1 MGMRALSHEI
11 PEFTFPGQALEWVR
25 DDTNNDKRE
34 TTLKLHTKIAI
45 GLVLGALT
53 GGLCNAF
60 FAGQA
65 WLTFVS
71 DNIMFPAGQ
80 VFLRMLFMTVVPIVF
95 TSIALGVA
103 GIGDMRTLGRLGGRT
118 FGYFLLSTL
127 IAATIGLTL
136 VNTIKPGEGLP
147 EETRAELMDKFAGGA
162 EGMAASGPPDFG
174 VSTFVNI
181 VPRNPVAAAADMDML
196 ALIFFALIFGAALTA
211 ISEERAK
218 PVIRVLEGIGDAIIA
233 IINWAM
239 KLAPYGV
246 FGLIFVI
253 TSQFGWGILAQ
264 LGMYV
269 FVVLLG
275 LALHAA
281 FGISALVRV
290 FGKMSPLQYWRSI
303 GAPIITA
310 FSTSSSM
317 ATLPTSIAT
326 AEQKLDVQPKI
337 AGFVLPLGA
346 TMNMN
351 GTSLFEGVTVLFLAQ
366 VFGVDLSIGSQI
378 IVVILAVLTAIGAA
392 GVPGG
397 SLPLMML
404 VMATV
409 GVPPEG
415 IAIILGVDRILD
427 MSRTTLNVCGDISA
441 SVYVDRVDREMQG
454 LPPADPELAA
464 REA

>member
-1 MGMRALSHEI
+1 
-11 PEFTFPGQALEWVR
+11 
-25 DDTNNDKRE
+25 
-34 TTLKLHTKIAI
+34 LKLHTRIAL
-45 GLVLGALT
+45 GLVLGAFV
-53 GGLCNAF
+53 GGLSNAF
-60 FAGQA
+60 FAGEP
-65 WLTFVS
+65 WLVFVS
-71 DNIMFPAGQ
+71 ENIMYPVGQ
-80 VFLRMLFMTVVPIVF
+80 VFLRLLFMTVVPIVF
-95 TSIALGVA
+95 VSIALGVA
-103 GIGDMRTLGRLGGRT
+103 GIGDMKTLGRLGGRT
-118 FGYFLLSTL
+118 FGYFALSTL

-136 VNTIKPGEGLP
+136 VNFIKPGEGLD
-147 EETRAELMDKFAGGA
+147 EATRGDLMSRFSGGA
-162 EGMAASGPPDFG
+162 ESMTASGPPDFG
-174 VSTFVNI
+174 ISTFVNI
-181 VPRNPVAAAADMDML
+181 IPRNPVAAAADMDML
-196 ALIFFALIFGAALTA
+196 ALIFFALILGAALTV
-211 ISEERAK
+211 IPDKRSD
-218 PVIRVLEGIGDAIIA
+218 PVIRVLEGVGDAIIV

-269 FVVLLG
+269 GVVLVG
-275 LALHAA
+275 LLLHATV
-281 FGISALVRV
+281 GISSLVRI
-290 FGKMSPLQYWRSI
+290 FGKLNPVLFWRSI
-303 GAPIITA
+303 SAPIVTA

-326 AEQKLDVQPKI
+326 AEKNLDVQPKI

-351 GTSLFEGVTVLFLAQ
+351 GTALFEGVTVLFLAQ
-366 VFGVDLSIGSQI
+366 VFGVDLTLGQQI

-441 SVYVDRVDREMQG
+441 SVYVDRIDREIGGMKPAAPLFVG
-454 LPPADPELAA
+454 SPRRAAPPGDADSA
-464 REA
+464 

>member
-1 MGMRALSHEI
+1 M
-11 PEFTFPGQALEWVR
+11 
-25 DDTNNDKRE
+25 
-34 TTLKLHTKIAI
+34 KLHTKIAV
-45 GLVLGALT
+45 GLVAGAAV
-53 GGLCNAF
+53 GSASNAF
-60 FAGQA
+60 FGGEP
-65 WLTFVS
+65 WLTWIS
-71 DNIMFPAGQ
+71 DNVMYPVGQ

-95 TSIALGVA
+95 TSISLGVA
-103 GIGDMRTLGRLGGRT
+103 GIGDMKTLGRLGGRT
-118 FGYFLLSTL
+118 MGYFALSTL
-127 IAATIGLTL
+127 IAATIGLVL
-136 VNTIKPGEGLP
+136 VNTIQPGGGLSESTRDELMARFSSEGLAQAGP
-147 EETRAELMDKFAGGA
+147 AE
-162 EGMAASGPPDFG
+162 FG

-196 ALIFFALIFGAALTA
+196 ALIFASLIFGAALTM
-211 ISEERAK
+211 IPKAK
-218 PVIRVLEGIGDAIIA
+218 AQPVIDVLEGVGDAVIKIIDM
-233 IINWAM
+233 AM

-253 TSQFGWGILAQ
+253 TSQFGWGILTQ

-269 FVVLLG
+269 VVVVLG
-275 LALHAA
+275 LVLHATI
-281 FGISALVRV
+281 GISALVKI
-290 FGKMSPLQYWRSI
+290 FGKMNPLTFWKSVD
-303 GAPIITA
+303 APIITA

-326 AEQKLDVQPKI
+326 AEQQLDVQPKI

-378 IVVILAVLTAIGAA
+378 VVIILAVLTAIGAA

-415 IAIILGVDRILD
+415 IAIVLGVDRILD

-441 SVYVDRVDREMQG
+441 SVYVDRVDREWEG
-454 LPPADPELAA
+454 LPPAQPLAHA
-464 REA
+464 ADAGD

>member
-1 MGMRALSHEI
+1 
-11 PEFTFPGQALEWVR
+11 V
-25 DDTNNDKRE
+25 
-34 TTLKLHTKIAI
+34 KLHTKIAL
-45 GLVLGALT
+45 GLVLGALA
-53 GGLCNAF
+53 GGLGNRF
-60 FAGQA
+60 FGDAS

-71 DNIMFPAGQ
+71 DNVMYPVGQ
-80 VFLRMLFMTVVPIVF
+80 VFLRLLFMTVVPIVF

-136 VNTIKPGEGLP
+136 VNTIRPGAGLP
-147 EETRAELMDKFAGGA
+147 EGTRDELMARFSSGA
-162 EGMAASGPPDFG
+162 EGLAASGAQDFG

-196 ALIFFALIFGAALTA
+196 ALIFFSLIFGAALTL
-211 ISEERAK
+211 IPKAK
-218 PVIRVLEGIGDAIIA
+218 AQPVIDVLDGIGEAIIV
-233 IINWAM
+233 IIDLAM

-253 TSQFGWGILAQ
+253 TSQFGWSILAQ
-264 LGMYV
+264 LSMYV
-269 FVVLLG
+269 VVVIVGLLI
-275 LALHAA
+275 HATV
-281 FGISALVRV
+281 GISLLVRF
-290 FGKMSPLQYWRSI
+290 FGRISPVKFWKSVE
-303 GAPIITA
+303 APVITA

-317 ATLPTSIAT
+317 ATLPTSIQT
-326 AEQKLDVQPKI
+326 AETQLDVQPKI

-366 VFGVDLSIGSQI
+366 VFGVDLGLGQQ
-378 IVVILAVLTAIGAA
+378 IVVIVLAVLTAVGAA

-415 IAIILGVDRILD
+415 IAIVLGVDRILD

-441 SVYVDRVDREMQG
+441 AVYVDRIDREWQG
-454 LPPADPELAA
+454 LPPGAAEPAMAAD
-464 REA
+464 

>member
-1 MGMRALSHEI
+1 M
-11 PEFTFPGQALEWVR
+11 
-25 DDTNNDKRE
+25 
-34 TTLKLHTKIAI
+34 KLHTKIAL
-45 GLVLGALT
+45 GLVFGALV
-53 GGLCNAF
+53 GGMSNAF
-60 FAGQA
+60 FGDAPWLA
-65 WLTFVS
+65 WIA
-71 DNIMFPAGQ
+71 DNVAYPVGQ

-95 TSIALGVA
+95 TSITLGVA
-103 GIGDMRTLGRLGGRT
+103 GIGDMKTLGRLGGRT
-118 FGYFLLSTL
+118 MGYFALSTL

-136 VNTIKPGEGLP
+136 VNTIRPGGGLDQS
-147 EETRAELMDKFAGGA
+147 TRDELMARFSE
-162 EGMAASGPPDFG
+162 EGVVTAAPPDFG

-196 ALIFFALIFGAALTA
+196 ALIFFSLIFGAALTL
-211 ISEERAK
+211 IPRERAQ
-218 PVIRVLEGIGDAIIA
+218 PVIDVIQGIGDAIIK
-233 IINWAM
+233 IIDMAM
-239 KLAPYGV
+239 ALAPYGV
-246 FGLIFVI
+246 FGLVFVI
-253 TSQFGWGILAQ
+253 TSRFGWGILAQ
-264 LGMYV
+264 LSMYV
-269 FVVLLG
+269 VVVLLG
-275 LALHAA
+275 LFLHATI
-281 FGISALVRV
+281 GISALVKI
-290 FGKMSPLQYWRSI
+290 FGRMNPITFWRSVD
-303 GAPIITA
+303 APMITA

-326 AEQKLDVQPKI
+326 AEKELDVQSKI

-351 GTSLFEGVTVLFLAQ
+351 GTSLYEGVTVLFLAQ

-427 MSRTTLNVCGDISA
+427 MARTTLNVCGDISA
-441 SVYVDRVDREMQG
+441 SVYIDRVDREWEG
-454 LPPADPELAA
+454 LPPANPAAHQLAA
-464 REA
+464 AAD

>member
-1 MGMRALSHEI
+1 
-11 PEFTFPGQALEWVR
+11 
-25 DDTNNDKRE
+25 
-34 TTLKLHTKIAI
+34 
-45 GLVLGALT
+45 
-53 GGLCNAF
+53 
-60 FAGQA
+60 
-65 WLTFVS
+65 
-71 DNIMFPAGQ
+71 MFPTGQ
-80 VFLRMLFMTVVPIVF
+80 IFLRMLFMTVVPIVF
-95 TSIALGVA
+95 TSITLGVA
-103 GIGDMRTLGRLGGRT
+103 GIGDMKTLGRLGGRT
-118 FGYFLLSTL
+118 FGYFALSTL
-127 IAATIGLTL
+127 IAATIGLSL
-136 VNTIKPGEGLP
+136 VNTVQPGGGLDD
-147 EETRAELMDKFAGGA
+147 ETRDELMAKFSGGA

-174 VSTFVNI
+174 VNTFVNI

-196 ALIFFALIFGAALTA
+196 ALIFFALIFGAALTV
-211 ISEERAK
+211 IPRERAQ
-218 PVIRVLEGIGDAIIA
+218 PVINVLEGIGDAIIA

-253 TSQFGWGILAQ
+253 TSEFGWGILAQ

-269 FVVLLG
+269 MVVLIG
-275 LALHAA
+275 LLLHAT
-281 FGISALVRV
+281 FGITGLVRLL
-290 FGKMSPLQYWRSI
+290 GKMNPLTYWRSI

-326 AEQKLDVQPKI
+326 AEKQLDVQPKI

-351 GTSLFEGVTVLFLAQ
+351 GTALFEGVTVLFLAQ
-366 VFGVDLSIGSQI
+366 VFGVDLSISAQI
-378 IVVILAVLTAIGAA
+378 IVVVLAVLTAIGAA

-441 SVYVDRVDREMQG
+441 SVYIDRVDRDLEG
-454 LPPADPELAA
+454 LEPAMPLITRDGLRPES
-464 REA
+464 

>member
-1 MGMRALSHEI
+1 M
-11 PEFTFPGQALEWVR
+11 
-25 DDTNNDKRE
+25 
-34 TTLKLHTKIAI
+34 KLHTKIGI
-45 GLVLGALT
+45 GLVLGAGT
-53 GGLCNAF
+53 GGLCNLF
-60 FAGQA
+60 FEGAP
-65 WLTFVS
+65 WLKFLS
-71 DNIMFPAGQ
+71 DNVMFPVGQ

-95 TSIALGVA
+95 TSITLGVA
-103 GIGDMRTLGRLGGRT
+103 GIGDMKTLGRLGGRT
-118 FGYFLLSTL
+118 FGYFALSTL

-136 VNTIKPGEGLP
+136 VNTIKPGGGLP
-147 EETRAELMDKFAGGA
+147 EETREELMATFSTGAAG
-162 EGMAASGPPDFG
+162 MMTNGPPDFG
-174 VSTFVNI
+174 VNTFVNI

-196 ALIFFALIFGAALTA
+196 ALIFFALIFGAALTM
-211 ISEERAK
+211 IPRERAQ
-218 PVIRVLEGIGDAIIA
+218 PVINVLEGIGDAIIA

-246 FGLIFVI
+246 FALIFVI
-253 TSQFGWGILAQ
+253 TSEFGWGILSQ

-275 LALHAA
+275 LFLHATI
-281 FGISALVRV
+281 GISGLVSI
-290 FGKMSPLQYWRSI
+290 FGKMNPIAFWRSI
-303 GAPIITA
+303 GAPIITG

-326 AEQKLDVQPKI
+326 AENQLDVQPKI

-366 VFGVDLSIGSQI
+366 VFGVDLSLTAQL
-378 IVVILAVLTAIGAA
+378 IVVVLAVLTAIGAA

-441 SVYVDRVDREMQG
+441 TVYIDRVDREMEG
-454 LPPADPELAA
+454 LDPAKPVILSEKQTVS
-464 REA
+464 

>member
-1 MGMRALSHEI
+1 M
-11 PEFTFPGQALEWVR
+11 
-25 DDTNNDKRE
+25 
-34 TTLKLHTKIAI
+34 KLHTRIAL
-45 GLVLGALT
+45 GLVLGAFV

-60 FAGQA
+60 FAGEP
-65 WLTFVS
+65 WLVFVS
-71 DNIMFPAGQ
+71 ENIMYPVGQ
-80 VFLRMLFMTVVPIVF
+80 VFLRLLFMTVVPIVF
-95 TSIALGVA
+95 VSIALGVA
-103 GIGDMRTLGRLGGRT
+103 GIGDMKTLGRLGGRT
-118 FGYFLLSTL
+118 FGYFALSTL

-136 VNTIKPGEGLP
+136 VNFIKPGEGLD
-147 EETRAELMDKFAGGA
+147 EATRSDLMTRFSGGA
-162 EGMAASGPPDFG
+162 ESMTASGPPEFG
-174 VSTFVNI
+174 INTFVNI
-181 VPRNPVAAAADMDML
+181 IPRNPVAAAADMDML
-196 ALIFFALIFGAALTA
+196 ALIFFALILGAALTV
-211 ISEERAK
+211 IPDKRSD
-218 PVIRVLEGIGDAIIA
+218 PVIRVLEGVGDAIIV

-269 FVVLLG
+269 GVVLVG
-275 LALHAA
+275 LLLHATV
-281 FGISALVRV
+281 GISSLVRI
-290 FGKMSPLQYWRSI
+290 FGKLNPMLFWRSI
-303 GAPIITA
+303 SAPIVTA

-326 AEQKLDVQPKI
+326 AEKNLDVQPKI

-351 GTSLFEGVTVLFLAQ
+351 GTALFEGITVLFLAQ
-366 VFGVDLSIGSQI
+366 VFGVDLTIGQQI

-441 SVYVDRVDREMQG
+441 SVYVDRIDREIEGMKSAAPLFVG
-454 LPPADPELAA
+454 SPRRAAPPGDADSA
-464 REA
+464 

>member
-1 MGMRALSHEI
+1 MGAAGR
-11 PEFTFPGQALEWVR
+11 TR
-25 DDTNNDKRE
+25 TRE
-34 TTLKLHTKIAI
+34 TPLKLHTKIAL
-45 GLVLGALT
+45 GLVLGALA
-53 GGLCNAF
+53 GGTANAF

-65 WLTFVS
+65 WLVFLS
-71 DNIMFPAGQ
+71 DNVMYPVGQ

-118 FGYFLLSTL
+118 FGYFALSTL

-136 VNTIKPGEGLP
+136 VNTIKPGDGLP
-147 EETRAELMDKFAGGA
+147 EETRNELMERFSGGA
-162 EGMAASGPPDFG
+162 EGMVSSGPPDFG

-211 ISEERAK
+211 IPEKRAK
-218 PVIRVLEGIGDAIIA
+218 PVIELLEGIGDAIIA

-253 TSQFGWGILAQ
+253 TSQFGWSILAQ

-275 LALHAA
+275 LFIHATI
-281 FGISALVRV
+281 GISGLVRL
-290 FGKMSPLQYWRSI
+290 FGKMNPIKFWRSI
-303 GAPIITA
+303 GAPFITA

-326 AEQKLDVQPKI
+326 AEDKLDVQPKI

-351 GTSLFEGVTVLFLAQ
+351 GTSLFEGITVLFLAQ
-366 VFGVDLSIGSQI
+366 VFGIDLSLGSQI

-441 SVYVDRVDREMQG
+441 SVYVDRVDRELEG
-454 LPPADPELAA
+454 LPPAKPTP
-464 REA
+464 